1 MAITEAPV
9 RPSKANSP
17 TAKPTEQ
24 KILDA
29 INRGGKTAKP
39 DTNGKG
45 YKNFNIRI
53 FDDEMARINALRA
66 LRPRPRR
73 GVRLGISLQDWIIEA
88 LEEKIQREEKK
99 LR

>member
-1 MAITEAPV
+1 MAITEVPV
-9 RPSKANSP
+9 SP
-17 TAKPTEQ
+17 NKPKSQPNKTETQ
-24 KILDA
+24 KILDI
-29 INRGGKTAKP
+29 INKGGKP
-39 DTNGKG
+39 MQELNGKG

-88 LEEKIQREEKK
+88 LEEKMQREEKK
-99 LR
+99 LK

>member
-1 MAITEAPV
+1 MEAPTM
-9 RPSKANSP
+9 PS
-17 TAKPTEQ
+17 TEKEPVIDK

-29 INRGGKTAKP
+29 INIGGKP
-39 DTNGKG
+39 IQEPNGRG

-88 LEEKIQREEKK
+88 LEEKMQREEKK
-99 LR
+99 LK